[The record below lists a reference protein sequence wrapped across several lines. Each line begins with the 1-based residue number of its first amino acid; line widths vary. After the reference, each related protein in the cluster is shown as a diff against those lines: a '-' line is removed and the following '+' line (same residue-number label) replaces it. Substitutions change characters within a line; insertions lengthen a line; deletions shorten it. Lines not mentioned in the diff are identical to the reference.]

1 MWLDTVKSFFPLI
14 PESAAAAPPR
24 PPATYTELRSSLLA
38 RALLAKGGK
47 STTFSE
53 QQGLLL
59 PAPGFRFHVLV
70 FVHFWVRGGS
80 ANPCCSLR
88 VVDLPPLTSSE
99 LRSSLLA
106 EAGKFT
112 SLSEQCDT

>member
-1 MWLDTVKSFFPLI
+1 MVNLPD
-14 PESAAAAPPR
+14 SASS
-24 PPATYTELRSSLLA
+24 ELRSS
-38 RALLAKGGK
+38 LLAKGGK
-47 STTFSE
+47 STTLSE

-80 ANPCCSLR
+80 GNPCCSLS
-88 VVDLPPLTSSE
+88 VVNLPPLASSE

-106 EAGKFT
+106 EAGRFT
-112 SLSEQCDT
+112 TLSEQ